1 MKIKMVKRKDVDINI
16 KVKGV
21 DKLVK
26 KRGIDKIKCCSW
38 YGTCRNGG
46 ASFGAAL
53 AMILSFMRN
62 NSILWAIIH
71 GILNWFYVIYR
82 IIQAWGGI

>member
-1 MKIKMVKRKDVDINI
+1 MAKRKKDIDI

-21 DKLVK
+21 DKLIK
-26 KRGIDKIKCCSW
+26 KRGIDKLKCYSW
-38 YGTCRNGG
+38 YGTCGSGG

-53 AMILSFMRN
+53 AMILSFTRN

-71 GILNWFYVIYR
+71 GILSWFYVLYYLLFIKG
-82 IIQAWGGI
+82 A